1 MTNHLHSLV
10 TLHAIAQEDGYIPS
24 EGLSTIDTIVTY
36 LLIPLGLFFTIALIT
51 WVLTGERKKKK
62 SSSITSIE

>member
-24 EGLSTIDTIVTY
+24 EGLSVIDTVITY
-36 LLIPLGLFFTIALIT
+36 VVIPVALFFIIALIT
-51 WVLTGERKKKK
+51 CALTGDRKKKK

>member
-10 TLHAIAQEDGYIPS
+10 RLHAIAQEDGYIPS
-24 EGLSTIDTIVTY
+24 QGLSVIETVVTY
-36 LLIPLGLFFTIALIT
+36 VLIPLGLFFTIALLT
-51 WVLTGERKKKK
+51 WSFTGERKKSK

>member
-10 TLHAIAQEDGYIPS
+10 RLHAIAQEDGYIPS
-24 EGLSTIDTIVTY
+24 EGLSAIDTVVTY
-36 LLIPLGLFFTIALIT
+36 VLIPVGLFFGIALIT
-51 WVLTGERKKKK
+51 WALTGDRKKKK

>member
-24 EGLSTIDTIVTY
+24 EGLSVIDTVITY
-36 LLIPLGLFFTIALIT
+36 VVIPVALFFIIALIT
-51 WVLTGERKKKK
+51 WALTGDRKKKK